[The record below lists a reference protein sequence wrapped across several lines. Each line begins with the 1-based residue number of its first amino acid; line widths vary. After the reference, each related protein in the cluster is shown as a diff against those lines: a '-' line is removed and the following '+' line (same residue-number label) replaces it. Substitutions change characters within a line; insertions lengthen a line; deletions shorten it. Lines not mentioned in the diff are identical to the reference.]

1 MRTTPTAAL
10 EVLLGLPSLSTW
22 IVKEAMAAYLR
33 IRDAG
38 SWKAKGRAEGHAAIA
53 LRAESGVPLSAM
65 KVTEAEDRLRLKR
78 SYSTTFPTRE
88 QWKQE
93 GNMFPPGSL
102 VCYTDG
108 SRMRD
113 EYLGAGIYL
122 ENSGAQ
128 QSYSLGSYATV
139 FQAEVFA
146 ILMTAHREDVRN
158 CAEERIFICSDSQ
171 AALRAVSFPRTRSI
185 LVQECGDALES
196 LAGQREV
203 ELVWVPGHMGVP
215 GNERADQLARL
226 GSGQPCQG
234 PEPILGITRGSI
246 RAILSKWAY
255 QRLGMSWRMNTGCR
269 QAHDFLDGPDKSR
282 TVWLLNLGRRNL
294 NQMVGILTGHC
305 RLRGHLY
312 LIGIEESPLC
322 SKCGEGEDTPTH
334 FLGQC
339 VAFGRL
345 RHKVVG
351 TGELQREEI
360 TGLPWTKILTFV
372 RTSGRF
378 EEANRRTVNR

>member
-1 MRTTPTAAL
+1 ML
-10 EVLLGLPSLSTW
+10 FLGLPSLSTW

-53 LRAESGVPLSAM
+53 LRAESEVPLSAM

-113 EYLGAGIYL
+113 EYSGAGIYL

-171 AALRAVSFPRTRSI
+171 AALRAVSSPRTRSI

-203 ELVWVPGHMGVP
+203 ELVWVPGHMGIP

-246 RAILSKWAY
+246 RAVLSKW
-255 QRLGMSWRMNTGCR
+255 
-269 QAHDFLDGPDKSR
+269 
-282 TVWLLNLGRRNL
+282 RNL

-305 RLRGHLY
+305 RLRRHLY

-322 SKCGEGEDTPTH
+322 LKCGEGEDTPTY

-345 RHKVVG
+345 RHKVFG
-351 TGELQREEI
+351 TGELQREKI

-372 RTSGRF
+372 RASGRF
-378 EEANRRTVNR
+378 EKANRRTVDR